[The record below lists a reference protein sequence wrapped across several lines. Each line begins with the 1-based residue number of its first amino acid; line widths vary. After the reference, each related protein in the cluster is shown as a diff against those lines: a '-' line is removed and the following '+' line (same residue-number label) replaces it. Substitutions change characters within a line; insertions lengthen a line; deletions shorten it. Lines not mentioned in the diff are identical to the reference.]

1 VQYRL
6 AKRAEFV
13 HTSFTICRRLP
24 PSSPGQA
31 KPAVTAS
38 KSRGD
43 RGVNVGGQFALVVQ
57 DTLVLT
63 SGTQANGASRGLLS
77 AALMGS
83 GFGLALGAIYLTG
96 GMAQAISDHHRAVRI
111 AEAAG
116 GGLSETMLQ
125 REMDRLDPA
134 ALKLARTHDQFAADD
149 PREAFQGWPQA
160 MGDRQALG
168 HRGSPLESARQLDCL
183 TQAVYFEAPGET
195 ARGQAAVAQVVMNR
209 VANRS
214 FPKTVCGVVFQG
226 AASHGCQFSFAC
238 DGSMRHGLEADA
250 WDRARQVAERAL
262 SGRVLADIGGA
273 THFHT
278 TSVRPDWGP
287 QMLRVAQVGLHVF
300 YRLNPHA
307 PLNPVADHAVFVSL
321 PAPAPRIAPPVLE
334 KASAVTVTA
343 PTGQAADTSAKAASK
358 IIETPKA
365 VETTASQP
373 AEAAAS

>member
-1 VQYRL
+1 M
-6 AKRAEFV
+6 
-13 HTSFTICRRLP
+13 
-24 PSSPGQA
+24 
-31 KPAVTAS
+31 
-38 KSRGD
+38 
-43 RGVNVGGQFALVVQ
+43 
-57 DTLVLT
+57 TL
-63 SGTQANGASRGLLS
+63 GTQANGASRGLLS

-134 ALKLARTHDQFAADD
+134 ALKLARAHDQFAADD
-149 PREAFQGWPQA
+149 PRDPVQGWPQA
-160 MGDRQALG
+160 MGDRQAAG
-168 HRGSPLESARQLDCL
+168 HRVSALEGARQLDCL
-183 TQAVYFEAPGET
+183 TQAVYFEARGET
-195 ARGQAAVAQVVMNR
+195 PRGQAAVAQVVMNR
-209 VANRS
+209 VANPS

-226 AASHGCQFSFAC
+226 AAQTAYGHGCQFSFAC
-238 DGSMRHGLEADA
+238 DGSMRHGLEAEA

-262 SGRVLADIGGA
+262 SGRVLGDIGGA

-307 PLNPVADHAVFVSL
+307 PMNPAPERAVIVSL
-321 PAPAPRIAPPVLE
+321 PTRAAPPVLE
-334 KASAVTVTA
+334 KASAITVA
-343 PTGQAADTSAKAASK
+343 PTGQATDTAAKAGSKIIDSAKA
-358 IIETPKA
+358 EPA
-365 VETTASQP
+365 VAGQP

>member
-1 VQYRL
+1 
-6 AKRAEFV
+6 
-13 HTSFTICRRLP
+13 
-24 PSSPGQA
+24 
-31 KPAVTAS
+31 
-38 KSRGD
+38 
-43 RGVNVGGQFALVVQ
+43 
-57 DTLVLT
+57 
-63 SGTQANGASRGLLS
+63 
-77 AALMGS
+77 MGS

-134 ALKLARTHDQFAADD
+134 ALKLARNHDQFAADD
-149 PREAFQGWPQA
+149 PREPVQGWPQA
-160 MGDRQALG
+160 MNDRAAPG
-168 HRGSPLESARQLDCL
+168 HRVSALESARQLDCL
-183 TQAVYFEAPGET
+183 TQAVYFEARGET

-209 VANRS
+209 VANPN

-226 AASHGCQFSFAC
+226 ASSHGCQFSFAC
-238 DGSMRHGLEADA
+238 DGSMGHGLEAEA

-262 SGRVLADIGGA
+262 SGRVLGDIGGA

-307 PLNPVADHAVFVSL
+307 PLNPATSERAVFVNL
-321 PAPAPRIAPPVLE
+321 PAAAPKPVLE
-334 KASAVTVTA
+334 KASAVTLA
-343 PTGQAADTSAKAASK
+343 PTGQAADTAAKVVAKAVD
-358 IIETPKA
+358 TPKA
-365 VETTASQP
+365 TEPTLAQP
-373 AEAAAS
+373 ADAAAS

>member
-1 VQYRL
+1 M
-6 AKRAEFV
+6 
-13 HTSFTICRRLP
+13 
-24 PSSPGQA
+24 
-31 KPAVTAS
+31 
-38 KSRGD
+38 
-43 RGVNVGGQFALVVQ
+43 
-57 DTLVLT
+57 
-63 SGTQANGASRGLLS
+63 S

-83 GFGLALGAIYLTG
+83 GFGLALGAIYLSG

-134 ALKLARTHDQFAADD
+134 ALKLARAHDQFAADD
-149 PREAFQGWPQA
+149 PRQGDPGGQA
-160 MGDRQALG
+160 GPSAVGERPAIG
-168 HRGSPLESARQLDCL
+168 HRVSALESARQLDCL
-183 TQAVYFEAPGET
+183 TQAVYFEARGET

-209 VANRS
+209 VANPS

-226 AASHGCQFSFAC
+226 AATHGCQFSFAC
-238 DGSMRHGLEADA
+238 DGSMGHGLEAEA

-300 YRLNPHA
+300 YRFNPHA
-307 PLNPVADHAVFVSL
+307 PMNPLQERAVFVSL
-321 PAPAPRIAPPVLE
+321 PAQPAPSRLAAPVLE
-334 KASAVTVTA
+334 KASAVAGA
-343 PTGQAADTSAKAASK
+343 PTGQAVDTGAKVAAK
-358 IIETPKA
+358 LEAPKA
-365 VETTASQP
+365 VEPAAGAQP

>member
-1 VQYRL
+1 
-6 AKRAEFV
+6 
-13 HTSFTICRRLP
+13 
-24 PSSPGQA
+24 
-31 KPAVTAS
+31 
-38 KSRGD
+38 
-43 RGVNVGGQFALVVQ
+43 
-57 DTLVLT
+57 LT
-63 SGTQANGASRGLLS
+63 VGTQANGVSRGLLS

-83 GFGLALGAIYLTG
+83 GFGLALGVIYLTG

-111 AEAAG
+111 AQAAD

-134 ALKLARTHDQFAADD
+134 ALKLARAHDQFAADD
-149 PREAFQGWPQA
+149 PRANDSVSGQGWPLA
-160 MGDRQALG
+160 MGERQAAG
-168 HRGSPLESARQLDCL
+168 HRVSALEGARQLDCL
-183 TQAVYFEAPGET
+183 TQAVYFEARGET

-209 VANRS
+209 VASPS

-238 DGSMRHGLEADA
+238 DGSMRHGLETDA

-307 PLNPVADHAVFVSL
+307 PLNPIPERATYVSL
-321 PAPAPRIAPPVLE
+321 PVPAPRVAPPVLE
-334 KASAVTVTA
+334 KASAVALA
-343 PTGQAADTSAKAASK
+343 PTGQATDTAAKAASK
-358 IIETPKA
+358 PADAPKLA
-365 VETTASQP
+365 EPAGQP

>member
-1 VQYRL
+1 M
-6 AKRAEFV
+6 
-13 HTSFTICRRLP
+13 
-24 PSSPGQA
+24 
-31 KPAVTAS
+31 
-38 KSRGD
+38 SRGD
-43 RGVNVGGQFALVVQ
+43 RGDNVGGQFALVVQ

-111 AEAAG
+111 AQAAG

-134 ALKLARTHDQFAADD
+134 ALKLARAHDQFAANE
-149 PREAFQGWPQA
+149 PRANDGVSGQGWTLA
-160 MGDRQALG
+160 MGERQAAG
-168 HRGSPLESARQLDCL
+168 HRLSALEGARQLDCL
-183 TQAVYFEAPGET
+183 TQAVYFEARGET
-195 ARGQAAVAQVVMNR
+195 QRGQAAVAQVVMNR
-209 VANRS
+209 VANPN

-226 AASHGCQFSFAC
+226 AAQRTAGHGCQFSFAC
-238 DGSMRHGLEADA
+238 DGSMRHGLEAGA

-273 THFHT
+273 THYHT

-321 PAPAPRIAPPVLE
+321 PAQPPRLAAPVLE
-334 KASAVTVTA
+334 KASAVTVAA
-343 PTGQAADTSAKAASK
+343 PTGVASDAAAKVASK
-358 IIETPKA
+358 PAEAPKLA
-365 VETTASQP
+365 EPAAQP